1 MTIEMLQSAKIAATK
16 ARDTATKRVLSDM
29 IDACQKAS
37 ITSKGRVEIT
47 EQLVNE
53 TLVKY
58 QKTVQEMIDT
68 CPSSYEDKL
77 KQYKADMEIVKQ
89 YAPQL
94 ITDKETIANRVK
106 EIAGV
111 QGIELVKANRGALMR
126 SISAELKGKAD
137 MKIVSA
143 IVGDI
148 LN

>member
-1 MTIEMLQSAKIAATK
+1 MTLEMLQSAKIAATK

-47 EQLVNE
+47 EQLVDE
-53 TLVKY
+53 SLIKY

-89 YAPQL
+89 YAPKL

-106 EIAGV
+106 EIAGA
-111 QGIELVKANRGALMR
+111 QGIDLLKTNRGALMK
-126 SISAELKGKAD
+126 SISMELKGKAD

-143 IVGDI
+143 VVGG
-148 LN
+148 LLK

>member
-1 MTIEMLQSAKIAATK
+1 MTLEMLQSAKIAATK
-16 ARDTATKRVLSDM
+16 ARDVETKRVLSDM

-47 EQLVNE
+47 EQLVDE
-53 TLVKY
+53 TLIKY

-94 ITDKETIANRVK
+94 ITDKGTIANRVK
-106 EIAGV
+106 EIAEV

>member
-1 MTIEMLQSAKIAATK
+1 MTLEMLQSAKIAATK
-16 ARDTATKRVLSDM
+16 ARDVETKRVLSDM

-47 EQLVNE
+47 EQLVDE
-53 TLVKY
+53 TLIKY
-58 QKTVQEMIDT
+58 QKTVQEIIDT
-68 CPSSYEDKL
+68 CPISYEDKL

-111 QGIELVKANRGALMR
+111 QGIELVKANRGALMK

>member
-1 MTIEMLQSAKIAATK
+1 MTLEMLQSAKIAATK
-16 ARDTATKRVLSDM
+16 ARDTETKRVLSDM

-37 ITSKGRVEIT
+37 ITPKGRVELT
-47 EQLVNE
+47 EQLVDE
-53 TLVKY
+53 TLIKY

-94 ITDKETIANRVK
+94 ITDKETIAKKVK
-106 EIAGV
+106 EIAGA

-126 SISAELKGKAD
+126 SISTDLKGKVD

-143 IVGDI
+143 VVGDI

>member
-1 MTIEMLQSAKIAATK
+1 MTLEMLQSAKIAATK
-16 ARDTATKRVLSDM
+16 ARDTETKRVLSDM

-37 ITSKGRVEIT
+37 ITPKGRVELT
-47 EQLVNE
+47 EQLVDE
-53 TLVKY
+53 TLIKY

-94 ITDKETIANRVK
+94 ITDKETIAKKIK
-106 EIAGV
+106 EIAET

>member
-1 MTIEMLQSAKIAATK
+1 MTLEMLQSAKITATK
-16 ARDTATKRVLSDM
+16 ARDIETKRVLSDM

-47 EQLVNE
+47 EQLVDE
-53 TLVKY
+53 TLIKY

-106 EIAGV
+106 EIAGA

-126 SISAELKGKAD
+126 SISAKLKGKAD

-143 IVGDI
+143 VVGDI

>member
-1 MTIEMLQSAKIAATK
+1 
-16 ARDTATKRVLSDM
+16 
-29 IDACQKAS
+29 
-37 ITSKGRVEIT
+37 
-47 EQLVNE
+47 
-53 TLVKY
+53 
-58 QKTVQEMIDT
+58 MIDT

-106 EIAGV
+106 EIAGA

>member
-1 MTIEMLQSAKIAATK
+1 MTLEMLQSAKIAATK
-16 ARDTATKRVLSDM
+16 ARDIETKRVLSDM

-47 EQLVNE
+47 EQLVDE
-53 TLVKY
+53 TLIKY

-94 ITDKETIANRVK
+94 ITDKETIAKKVK
-106 EIAGV
+106 EIAGA

-126 SISAELKGKAD
+126 SISVELKGKAD
-137 MKIVSA
+137 MKIVNA
-143 IVGDI
+143 VVGDI

>member
-1 MTIEMLQSAKIAATK
+1 MTLEMLQSAKIAATK
-16 ARDTATKRVLSDM
+16 ARDTETKRVLSDM

-47 EQLVNE
+47 EQLVDE
-53 TLVKY
+53 TLIKY

-106 EIAGV
+106 EIAEA

>member
-1 MTIEMLQSAKIAATK
+1 MTLEMLQLAKIAATK
-16 ARDTATKRVLSDM
+16 ARDSETKRVLSDM

-37 ITSKGRVEIT
+37 ITPKGRVELT
-47 EQLVNE
+47 EQLVDE
-53 TLVKY
+53 TLIKY

-94 ITDKETIANRVK
+94 ITDKETIAK
-106 EIAGV
+106 KIKKIAETR
-111 QGIELVKANRGALMR
+111 GIELVKANRGALMR
-126 SISAELKGKAD
+126 SISAELKDKAD

-143 IVGDI
+143 VVGDI

>member
-1 MTIEMLQSAKIAATK
+1 MTLEMLQSAKIAATK
-16 ARDTATKRVLSDM
+16 ARDSETKRVLSDM

-37 ITSKGRVEIT
+37 ITPKGRVELT
-47 EQLVNE
+47 EQLVDE
-53 TLVKY
+53 TLIKY

-68 CPSSYEDKL
+68 CPSSYENKL

-106 EIAGV
+106 EIAGA

-126 SISAELKGKAD
+126 SISAELKGKVD

-143 IVGDI
+143 VVGDI

>member
-1 MTIEMLQSAKIAATK
+1 MTLEMLQSAKIAATK
-16 ARDTATKRVLSDM
+16 ARDSETKRVLSDM

-47 EQLVNE
+47 EQLVDE
-53 TLVKY
+53 TLIKY

-94 ITDKETIANRVK
+94 ITDKETIAKKVK
-106 EIAGV
+106 EIAGA

-126 SISAELKGKAD
+126 SISAELKDKAD

-143 IVGDI
+143 VVGDI

>member
-1 MTIEMLQSAKIAATK
+1 MTLEMLQSAKIAATK
-16 ARDTATKRVLSDM
+16 ARDIETKRVLSDM

-47 EQLVNE
+47 EQLVDE
-53 TLVKY
+53 TLIKY

-106 EIAGV
+106 EIAGA

-126 SISAELKGKAD
+126 SISAELKGKVD

-143 IVGDI
+143 VVGDI

>member
-1 MTIEMLQSAKIAATK
+1 MTLEMLQSAKIAATK
-16 ARDTATKRVLSDM
+16 ARDVETKRVLSDM
-29 IDACQKAS
+29 IDTCQKAS

-47 EQLVNE
+47 EQLVDE
-53 TLVKY
+53 TLIKY

-106 EIAGV
+106 EIAEV
-111 QGIELVKANRGALMR
+111 QGIELVKANRSALMR

-143 IVGDI
+143 VVGDI

>member
-1 MTIEMLQSAKIAATK
+1 MTLEMLQSAKIAATK

-37 ITSKGRVEIT
+37 ITSKGRAEIT
-47 EQLVNE
+47 EQLVDE
-53 TLVKY
+53 TLIKY

-68 CPSSYEDKL
+68 CPISYEDKL

-106 EIAGV
+106 EIAGA

>member
-1 MTIEMLQSAKIAATK
+1 MTLEMLQSAKVAATK

-47 EQLVNE
+47 EQLVDE
-53 TLVKY
+53 SLIKY

-143 IVGDI
+143 VVGDI

>member
-1 MTIEMLQSAKIAATK
+1 MTIEKLQELKIAALK
-16 ARDTATKRVLSDM
+16 SGDMNTKRVLSDM
-29 IDACQKAS
+29 IDTCQKAA
-37 ITSKGRVEIT
+37 ITPKGRIELT
-47 EQLVNE
+47 EQLVDE
-53 TLVKY
+53 TLIKY

-106 EIAGV
+106 EIAGA

-143 IVGDI
+143 VVGDI

>member
-1 MTIEMLQSAKIAATK
+1 MTLEMLQSAKIAATK

-29 IDACQKAS
+29 IDVCQKAS

-47 EQLVNE
+47 EQLVDE
-53 TLVKY
+53 TLIKY

>member
-1 MTIEMLQSAKIAATK
+1 MTLEMLQLAKIAATK
-16 ARDTATKRVLSDM
+16 ARDSETKRVLSDM

-37 ITSKGRVEIT
+37 ITPKGRVELT
-47 EQLVNE
+47 EQLVDE
-53 TLVKY
+53 TLIKY

-77 KQYKADMEIVKQ
+77 KQYKTDMEIVKQ

-94 ITDKETIANRVK
+94 ITDKETIAK
-106 EIAGV
+106 KIKKIAETR
-111 QGIELVKANRGALMR
+111 GIELVKANRGALMR
-126 SISAELKGKAD
+126 SISAELKDKAD

-143 IVGDI
+143 VVGDI

>member
-1 MTIEMLQSAKIAATK
+1 MTLEMLQSAKIAATK

-47 EQLVNE
+47 EQLVDE
-53 TLVKY
+53 TLIKY

-106 EIAGV
+106 EIAEV
-111 QGIELVKANRGALMR
+111 QGIELVKANRGALMK

-143 IVGDI
+143 VVGDI

>member
-1 MTIEMLQSAKIAATK
+1 MTLEMLQSAKIAATK
-16 ARDTATKRVLSDM
+16 ARDTETKRVLSDM

-47 EQLVNE
+47 EQLVDE
-53 TLVKY
+53 TLIKY

-68 CPSSYEDKL
+68 CPNSYEDKL

-106 EIAGV
+106 EIAGT

-143 IVGDI
+143 VVGDI